1 MRPLL
6 LTGLI
11 AALALASAACGQAA
25 PGKGA
30 AAGDQI
36 RDYILA
42 HPEVVEEAI
51 NKLQTKRQAAADAQ
65 LKQAVAQNRA
75 QIEHDPRDFV
85 AGNPNGK
92 VTVVEFFDYRCPY
105 CKAAMPEISKLLSE
119 NKDVRL
125 VLKEFPILSPV
136 SESASR
142 AAIAAKAQ
150 GKYWPVHQAMLAE
163 KNLDEAAI
171 QRILMDNG
179 VDVNAAARAATAQP
193 TTTLIDDVHALA
205 RTTGVTGTPAFII
218 GDQMIAGWDPAR
230 IEEAI
235 KQARTSTGAGTSST
249 PTNTTTTQG

>member
-105 CKAAMPEISKLLSE
+105 CKAALPEINKLVAA
-119 NKDVRL
+119 NKDIRF
-125 VLKEFPILSPV
+125 VLKEFPILSPT
-136 SESASR
+136 SESAAR

-150 GKYWPVHQAMLAE
+150 GKYWPVHEALLAE
-163 KNLDEAAI
+163 KDLDEAAI
-171 QRILMDNG
+171 DRILRENG
-179 VDVNAAARAATAQP
+179 VDMARAKIDATSKA
-193 TTTLIDDVHALA
+193 TTTLLDDVHALA
-205 RTTGVTGTPAFII
+205 RATGVTGTPAFFI
-218 GDQMIAGWDPAR
+218 GDKLVSGWIPDEIQAGIAAAR
-230 IEEAI
+230 
-235 KQARTSTGAGTSST
+235 KQAG
-249 PTNTTTTQG
+249 